1 MAAAPALLWLP
12 LLCPYAALSCAA
24 TFTDLVLDPAVL
36 SAWPCG
42 CWGTL
47 GWWAG
52 VRGCSRVLLQV
63 PSRTDSR
70 AMSLP
75 SALLGSQGLTQT
87 LSDKKK
93 ESALPSGIAVGSQI
107 CP

>member
-75 SALLGSQGLTQT
+75 SALWAPKGSPRPCLTKKRNQLFLQG
-87 LSDKKK
+87 
-93 ESALPSGIAVGSQI
+93 
-107 CP
+107 